1 LSVKVYVNNGDV
13 EAALR
18 KFKKAVDRDGVLRDM
33 RNREYFEKPSEKRKR
48 EKNRKLKNIAKYQEE
63 GESIF

>member
-1 LSVKVYVNNGDV
+1 MSVKVYVNNGDV